1 MSCPTPLSLSKLSA
15 PNLLDVTENRRRER
29 YRERYREGSVTENV
43 VEDEE
48 DDG

>member
-1 MSCPTPLSLSKLSA
+1 MGEKKRRHDVETTKPF
-15 PNLLDVTENRRRER
+15 LD
-29 YRERYREGSVTENV
+29 RERYREGSVTENV

>member
-1 MSCPTPLSLSKLSA
+1 MTKRERK
-15 PNLLDVTENRRRER
+15 NVTENATKK
-29 YRERYREGSVTENV
+29 GSVTENV